1 MSECEKQVIVE
12 AGVRTIVGERQ
23 ETVDLARD
31 ETAGPSARTEVLG
44 RDDSI
49 ILDKFQEPGKGAG
62 QETAGPSTQAEA
74 FGRDDSRRK
83 ADALETGTVGD
94 SADNHDAPNVLETG
108 NLKLETGTVGDSA
121 DNHDAPNA
129 LETGNSKLE
138 TVTGLCHHAME
149 SGVYCQS
156 PAVRGRRFCYSHL
169 RIRGQRIRMARAVA
183 QRQAFKLVLPP
194 LDDMNSV
201 LAALGQVGDTLAAGL
216 LPPRQADLL
225 LYSLRQ
231 AAAALRWM
239 ARPRLGSIRPLTA
252 GAPPL
257 SSSVSDRVGIQGA
270 PPDPSPQGGVGDNQK
285 RLVEEYPGFEAEF
298 GLPAGLDLSQ
308 PPHLLFP
315 PGAQEWPSP
324 TGAAAT
330 AQSVVH
336 SVPPPSKPRWTKE
349 SIALEELDERREHM
363 SEKTYNEQSCKIH
376 ARIENMVKTEMRKEK
391 EAEWQAEAD
400 RRNALEEKKAQIF
413 RDMDE
418 GQRRAY
424 HLGVLRGLE
433 AAQEQAEEEARN
445 RKPVKAASW

>member
-74 FGRDDSRRK
+74 FGRDDSDGK
-83 ADALETGTVGD
+83 AA
-94 SADNHDAPNVLETG
+94 ALETG

-121 DNHDAPNA
+121 DNDDAPNA

-201 LAALGQVGDTLAAGL
+201 LAALGQVGDALAAGL

-424 HLGVLRGLE
+424 QLGIMEGIETARHD
-433 AAQEQAEEEARN
+433 AEEEARN
-445 RKPVKAASW
+445 RKPPKASVDSGRIVGMERLDSR